1 MPNIIALAGPNGA
14 GKSTVGPPL
23 LKELLGVSSFVNADV
38 IAQGLSAYEPER
50 AALAAG
56 RIMLTRLKQLARA
69 GEDFAFETTLAGR
82 AYAPWIAELR
92 DRGYVYH
99 LVFLSLPSPEF
110 AIQRVEDRVRRGGH
124 SIPPETVHR
133 RYHAGLRNFF
143 ALYRPLATT
152 WRFYDNSRPPPPRLI
167 ASGQT
172 AQTRQILD
180 ETSWNAFETSYGDD
194 IRES

>member
-14 GKSTVGPPL
+14 GKSTVGSPL
-23 LKELLGVSSFVNADV
+23 LKEILGVSSFVNADV

-50 AALAAG
+50 AALTAG
-56 RIMLTRLKQLARA
+56 RIMLKRLRQLANTRQ
-69 GEDFAFETTLAGR
+69 DFAFETTLAGR
-82 AYAPWIAELR
+82 SYAPWIADLT
-92 DRGYVYH
+92 DRGYVFH

-110 AIQRVEDRVRRGGH
+110 AVKRVEDRVRRGGH
-124 SIPPETVHR
+124 SIPDETVHR

-167 ASGQT
+167 ASGQ
-172 AQTRQILD
+172 QSVTRQILD
-180 ETSWNAFETSYGDD
+180 DTSWNAFETSYGDD
-194 IRES
+194 IHES